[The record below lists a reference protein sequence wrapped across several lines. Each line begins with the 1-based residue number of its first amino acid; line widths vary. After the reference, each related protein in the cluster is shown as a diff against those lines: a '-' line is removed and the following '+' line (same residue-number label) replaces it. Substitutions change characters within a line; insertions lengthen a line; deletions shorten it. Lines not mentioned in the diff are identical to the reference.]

1 MAGNQAE
8 RDIELNILN
17 FKEDYSLANGES
29 YLTREPTY
37 EMPRRLSRAGP
48 DRWRRWVD
56 SFRRDPHSRMT
67 PKNAFTANPGWPGL
81 GHRAAAAGA
90 EDDDDEDDD
99 AHRYGRNYY
108 DVRAANYRTAHS
120 LLARELKG
128 RHLQMIAIGGSI
140 GEWCTPVRVFGTV
153 PSSCHAPV
161 LGLAWAQAP
170 SCTLVRTLRIIP
182 LELTFWSSSTT
193 TSCTVPG
200 VKIPRY

>member
-1 MAGNQAE
+1 MAGNLAE

-37 EMPRRLSRAGP
+37 EMPRRSSRAGP
-48 DRWRRWVD
+48 GTWRRWVD

-67 PKNAFTANPGWPGL
+67 PKNAFTANPGWPGV
-81 GHRAAAAGA
+81 GPPAGP
-90 EDDDDEDDD
+90 DDEDDD
-99 AHRYGRNYY
+99 DNVQNPGRSYY

-140 GEWCTPVRVFGTV
+140 GEWHLLQLVSCNGPVELPPIWAG
-153 PSSCHAPV
+153 SAPV
-161 LGLAWAQAP
+161 QVSSSLLAWTLCVCLAP
-170 SCTLVRTLRIIP
+170 
-182 LELTFWSSSTT
+182 ELTFRSSLLQRGARS
-193 TSCTVPG
+193 
-200 VKIPRY
+200 

>member
-48 DRWRRWVD
+48 DRWRRWVN

-67 PKNAFTANPGWPGL
+67 PKNAFTANPGWPGI
-81 GHRAAAAGA
+81 GHASGPAGP
-90 EDDDDEDDD
+90 DDEDEDDD
-99 AHRYGRNYY
+99 GHHPGRNYY

-140 GEWCTPVRVFGTV
+140 GEWRVRFPLVCNRIVELPWAWVWVGAG
-153 PSSCHAPV
+153 SSDGA
-161 LGLAWAQAP
+161 L
-170 SCTLVRTLRIIP
+170 TVRTLCI
-182 LELTFWSSSTT
+182 LLN
-193 TSCTVPG
+193 
-200 VKIPRY
+200 

>member
-1 MAGNQAE
+1 MAGNQSE

-37 EMPRRLSRAGP
+37 EMPRRLSRVGP
-48 DRWRRWVD
+48 GRWRQWAD

-67 PKNAFTANPGWPGL
+67 PKNAFTANPGWPGI
-81 GHRAAAAGA
+81 GHGAGAAGA
-90 EDDDDEDDD
+90 DDDDDEDDG
-99 AHRYGRNYY
+99 HQPGRNYY

-140 GEWCTPVRVFGTV
+140 GEWRLRLSMLWNCPVELPCIWARVGAG
-153 PSSCHAPV
+153 SSASALP
-161 LGLAWAQAP
+161 
-170 SCTLVRTLRIIP
+170 VRTL
-182 LELTFWSSSTT
+182 STC
-193 TSCTVPG
+193 SCFDSLAEF
-200 VKIPRY
+200 

>member
-37 EMPRRLSRAGP
+37 EMPRRLSRVGP
-48 DRWRRWVD
+48 GRWRRWAD

-67 PKNAFTANPGWPGL
+67 PKNAFTANPGWPGI
-81 GHRAAAAGA
+81 GHGSGPAGP
-90 EDDDDEDDD
+90 DDEDEDDD
-99 AHRYGRNYY
+99 GHHPGRNYY

-140 GEWCTPVRVFGTV
+140 GEWRLRFSLVWNRIVELPWAWVWVGAG
-153 PSSCHAPV
+153 SSDGA
-161 LGLAWAQAP
+161 L
-170 SCTLVRTLRIIP
+170 TVRTLCIF
-182 LELTFWSSSTT
+182 LD
-193 TSCTVPG
+193 
-200 VKIPRY
+200 

>member
-48 DRWRRWVD
+48 DRWRRWVN

-67 PKNAFTANPGWPGL
+67 PKNAFTANPGWPGI
-81 GHRAAAAGA
+81 GHSAGPA
-90 EDDDDEDDD
+90 GPDDDDDDD
-99 AHRYGRNYY
+99 DGHPPGRNYY

-140 GEWCTPVRVFGTV
+140 GEFFWRLRLPVFWDSSVELPCARARVGAGSKCQRHTSATV
-153 PSSCHAPV
+153 AHFPP
-161 LGLAWAQAP
+161 
-170 SCTLVRTLRIIP
+170 
-182 LELTFWSSSTT
+182 ELTFWSSSDYNVAHGLDSEDT
-193 TSCTVPG
+193 
-200 VKIPRY
+200 

>member
-1 MAGNQAE
+1 MAGNGNQVE

-67 PKNAFTANPGWPGL
+67 PKNAFTANPGWPGI
-81 GHRAAAAGA
+81 GHSAGVA
-90 EDDDDEDDD
+90 GPDDDDDDD
-99 AHRYGRNYY
+99 DGHHAGRNYY

-140 GEWCTPVRVFGTV
+140 GEWRLCM
-153 PSSCHAPV
+153 PV
-161 LGLAWAQAP
+161 LWKSSVEVPCAWAW
-170 SCTLVRTLRIIP
+170 CWR
-182 LELTFWSSSTT
+182 WSQ
-193 TSCTVPG
+193 VP
-200 VKIPRY
+200 VAYQCDRCAFFP

>member
-37 EMPRRLSRAGP
+37 EMPRRLSKVGP
-48 DRWRRWVD
+48 GRWRRWAD

-81 GHRAAAAGA
+81 GHGSGPAGP
-90 EDDDDEDDD
+90 DDEDEDDD
-99 AHRYGRNYY
+99 GHHPGRNYY

-140 GEWCTPVRVFGTV
+140 GEWRFNMPVFWNSSVELPRVRAWIGAG
-153 PSSCHAPV
+153 SSASA
-161 LGLAWAQAP
+161 L
-170 SCTLVRTLRIIP
+170 TVRTLCISP
-182 LELTFWSSSTT
+182 LN
-193 TSCTVPG
+193 
-200 VKIPRY
+200 

>member
-67 PKNAFTANPGWPGL
+67 PKNAFTANPGWPGM
-81 GHRAAAAGA
+81 GHGSGPAGP
-90 EDDDDEDDD
+90 DDEDEDDD
-99 AHRYGRNYY
+99 GHHPGRNYY

-140 GEWCTPVRVFGTV
+140 GEWRFSMPVFWN
-153 PSSCHAPV
+153 SSVELPCV
-161 LGLAWAQAP
+161 RAWVGAGSSVSAL
-170 SCTLVRTLRIIP
+170 TARTLCIYS
-182 LELTFWSSSTT
+182 LN
-193 TSCTVPG
+193 
-200 VKIPRY
+200 